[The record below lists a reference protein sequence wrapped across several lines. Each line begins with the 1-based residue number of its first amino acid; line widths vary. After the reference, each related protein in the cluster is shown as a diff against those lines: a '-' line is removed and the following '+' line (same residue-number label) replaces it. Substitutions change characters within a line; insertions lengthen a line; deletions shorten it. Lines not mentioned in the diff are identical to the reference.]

1 MGSILIEY
9 VPLHI
14 GHEVTVPLQFR
25 LAFGAFAGLLTAIGV
40 APIFVFSNEIREAFN
55 TGTVIITR
63 QPAPDT
69 SIRAAVFLAS
79 GLILGLVFELA
90 TVAIERVRP
99 VVVLIAGMISLTEL
113 FAGFLI
119 AIVISGALWVAAGKS
134 QKTNNQNTPYFAVTI
149 GIIYGFTLQ
158 IVLLELY
165 NYFGIQI

>member
-1 MGSILIEY
+1 MEAILIEY

-40 APIFVFSNEIREAFN
+40 APIFVFSTEIREAFN

-69 SIRAAVFLAS
+69 SICAAVFLAS

-90 TVAIERVRP
+90 TITIERVRP
-99 VVVLIAGMISLTEL
+99 VVVLIPGMISLTEL
-113 FAGFLI
+113 FAVFLI
-119 AIVISGALWVAAGKS
+119 AIVISGALWVVAGKS
-134 QKTNNQNTPYFAVTI
+134 QKTNNQNMPYFVVTI
-149 GIIYGFTLQ
+149 GIMYGFTLQ

>member
-1 MGSILIEY
+1 MEGILIEY
-9 VPLHI
+9 APLHI

-40 APIFVFSNEIREAFN
+40 APIFVFSTEIREAFN
-55 TGTVIITR
+55 TGTVIITG
-63 QPAPDT
+63 QSAPDT

-79 GLILGLVFELA
+79 GLILGLVFEST

-99 VVVLIAGMISLTEL
+99 AVVLIAGMISLTEL
-113 FAGFLI
+113 FAVFLI
-119 AIVISGALWVAAGKS
+119 AIVVSGGLWVTAGTS
-134 QKTNNQNTPYFAVTI
+134 QKPNNQKSPYFAVTT
-149 GIIYGFTLQ
+149 GIIYGLTLQ